1 MGHNRKIDP
10 NDQRKLDKSTLKTLK
25 RLSKYLKPHVFLIF
39 LTVIFGIVGT
49 IFDILGPLI
58 MGNTTNYVID
68 SLSEGNF
75 LLGKFMNFIYKLII
89 IFLISYFAEMLRLK
103 ISNKVK
109 VSIIYTM
116 REDLSKKLK
125 SLPISFFDKNP
136 VGDLMSRMTSDI
148 QTLADSL
155 NQVLNQI
162 FNSLVVIVGITIIM
176 LSISPIL
183 TLITIFV
190 IPLTALFSVRILKKS
205 QELFSIQYKDL
216 GNLNSHIEEM
226 ISANKLVKAYNFEE
240 SALNAFLEKNERLKE
255 SSKKSDFLSGIIMPI
270 SMFINNAGM
279 VGVSIGG
286 SYMILKGSLNIG
298 NFQSFVQY
306 ARRFTRPV
314 QMVTEILNVLQSGI
328 AASERIFK
336 VLDAEEKRAY
346 ELSKVDINNLRP
358 SVEFKNVTFSYN
370 KKDIIIDDFSLDI
383 KEGSTTALVGETGS
397 GKTTLVNL
405 LMRFYEPDK
414 GSILIDGV
422 DIKDI
427 SDRDLRTF
435 ISMVLQ
441 DTWLFKG
448 TIGDNISYGRES
460 LTDAEIKKYAQ
471 NAYADDFIMK
481 LNGDYNFKLEED
493 GEGISEGQKQ
503 LITIARALA
512 LSPKILILDEA
523 TSSIDTKTERSIQKA
538 MEKLVEG
545 RTSIIIAHRLST
557 IINADQIVV
566 LKDGKIIEKGKHF
579 ELLERGGYYK
589 ELYTSQF

>member
-1 MGHNRKIDP
+1 
-10 NDQRKLDKSTLKTLK
+10 
-25 RLSKYLKPHVFLIF
+25 
-39 LTVIFGIVGT
+39 
-49 IFDILGPLI
+49 
-58 MGNTTNYVID
+58 
-68 SLSEGNF
+68 
-75 LLGKFMNFIYKLII
+75 MNFIYKLII

-414 GSILIDGV
+414 EV
-422 DIKDI
+422 
-427 SDRDLRTF
+427 
-435 ISMVLQ
+435 
-441 DTWLFKG
+441 
-448 TIGDNISYGRES
+448 Y
-460 LTDAEIKKYAQ
+460 
-471 NAYADDFIMK
+471 
-481 LNGDYNFKLEED
+481 
-493 GEGISEGQKQ
+493 
-503 LITIARALA
+503 
-512 LSPKILILDEA
+512 
-523 TSSIDTKTERSIQKA
+523 
-538 MEKLVEG
+538 
-545 RTSIIIAHRLST
+545 
-557 IINADQIVV
+557 
-566 LKDGKIIEKGKHF
+566 
-579 ELLERGGYYK
+579 
-589 ELYTSQF
+589 

>member
-1 MGHNRKIDP
+1 M
-10 NDQRKLDKSTLKTLK
+10 
-25 RLSKYLKPHVFLIF
+25 KPHVFLIF

>member
-58 MGNTTNYVID
+58 MGNTTNYVFD

-336 VLDAEEKRAY
+336 VLDAEEKRAF
-346 ELSKVDINNLRP
+346 ELSKVNINDLRP

-405 LMRFYEPDK
+405 LMRFYEPDR

>member
-58 MGNTTNYVID
+58 MGNTTNYVFD

-336 VLDAEEKRAY
+336 VLDAEEKRAF
-346 ELSKVDINNLRP
+346 ELSKVNINDLRP

-383 KEGSTTALVGETGS
+383 EEGSTTALVGETGS

-405 LMRFYEPDK
+405 LMRFYEPDR

-448 TIGDNISYGRES
+448 TIADNISYGRES
-460 LTDAEIKKYAQ
+460 LTGAEIKKYAQ

-579 ELLERGGYYK
+579 ELLEKGGYYK

>member
-58 MGNTTNYVID
+58 MGNTTNYVFD

-155 NQVLNQI
+155 NQVLNQV

-205 QELFSIQYKDL
+205 QEFFSIQYKDL

-255 SSKKSDFLSGIIMPI
+255 STKKSDFLSGIIMPI

-336 VLDAEEKRAY
+336 VLDAEEKRAF

-441 DTWLFKG
+441 DAWLFKG

-460 LTDAEIKKYAQ
+460 LSEAEIKKYAQ

-566 LKDGKIIEKGKHF
+566 LKDGKIIEKGRHQD
-579 ELLERGGYYK
+579 LLDQNGFYK
-589 ELYTSQF
+589 DLYSSQF

>member
-1 MGHNRKIDP
+1 M
-10 NDQRKLDKSTLKTLK
+10 
-25 RLSKYLKPHVFLIF
+25 KPHVFLIF

-306 ARRFTRPV
+306 ARRFTR
-314 QMVTEILNVLQSGI
+314 
-328 AASERIFK
+328 
-336 VLDAEEKRAY
+336 
-346 ELSKVDINNLRP
+346 
-358 SVEFKNVTFSYN
+358 
-370 KKDIIIDDFSLDI
+370 
-383 KEGSTTALVGETGS
+383 
-397 GKTTLVNL
+397 
-405 LMRFYEPDK
+405 RF
-414 GSILIDGV
+414 
-422 DIKDI
+422 
-427 SDRDLRTF
+427 R
-435 ISMVLQ
+435 
-441 DTWLFKG
+441 W
-448 TIGDNISYGRES
+448 
-460 LTDAEIKKYAQ
+460 
-471 NAYADDFIMK
+471 
-481 LNGDYNFKLEED
+481 
-493 GEGISEGQKQ
+493 
-503 LITIARALA
+503 
-512 LSPKILILDEA
+512 
-523 TSSIDTKTERSIQKA
+523 
-538 MEKLVEG
+538 
-545 RTSIIIAHRLST
+545 
-557 IINADQIVV
+557 
-566 LKDGKIIEKGKHF
+566 
-579 ELLERGGYYK
+579 
-589 ELYTSQF
+589 